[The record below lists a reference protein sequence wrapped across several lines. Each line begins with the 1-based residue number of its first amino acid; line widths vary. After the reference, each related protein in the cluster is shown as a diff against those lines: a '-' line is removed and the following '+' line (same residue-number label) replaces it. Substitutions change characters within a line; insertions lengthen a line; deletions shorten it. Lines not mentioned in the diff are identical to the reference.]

1 MPQIRLMICLKD
13 SKCERWWPKITMKLP
28 YLPDHDDSSFFDF
41 LTKHYPGVT
50 SSRYGQV
57 PVSEQMRTAG
67 PMTVPYATT
76 VLAIKY
82 QDGVVIAGDRR
93 ATEGF
98 QIADR
103 RIEKVFKIDEW
114 SAMAIAGAA
123 GPCIEMAK
131 LFQTELEHYEK
142 LEGIVLSCEGKANK
156 LGQMVKANLPMVFQG
171 LVVMPLYVG
180 YDVKRG
186 EGRIFK
192 YDITGGRYEESDYHA
207 IGSGGKDARN
217 TMREHF
223 RRNFSEA
230 EALKLALLS
239 LYNAADDDVGTGGP
253 DLIRG
258 IYPTA
263 KFVTAQGITDVIDD
277 RLKAVY
283 DEMIAARRSRE
294 T

>member
-1 MPQIRLMICLKD
+1 
-13 SKCERWWPKITMKLP
+13 MKLP
-28 YLPDHDDSSFFDF
+28 FFSNHDNSSFFDF
-41 LTKHYPGVT
+41 LTEHHPALTPTGRSGFLQLQAT
-50 SSRYGQV
+50 ADPMRGSGSMNV
-57 PVSEQMRTAG
+57 PH
-67 PMTVPYATT
+67 ATT

-82 QDGVVIAGDRR
+82 QQGVVIAGDRR

-98 QIADR
+98 QIAER
-103 RIEKVFKIDEW
+103 RIEKVFKIDEY

-131 LFQTELEHYEK
+131 LFQVELEHYEK
-142 LEGIVLSCEGKANK
+142 LEGVQLSCEGKANK

-180 YDVKRG
+180 YDLKRA

-192 YDITGGRYEESDYHA
+192 YDLAGGRYEESDYHA

-223 RRNFSEA
+223 RKGLA
-230 EALKLALLS
+230 EPDALKLALLA

-253 DLIRG
+253 DLVRG

-263 KFVTAQGITDVIDD
+263 KVVSASGITDLSDQQI
-277 RLKAVY
+277 RGIY
-283 DEMIAARRSRE
+283 DELTATRRSKE
-294 T
+294 N

>member
-1 MPQIRLMICLKD
+1 MN
-13 SKCERWWPKITMKLP
+13 LP
-28 YLPDHDDSSFFDF
+28 FLPNHDESSFFDF
-41 LTKHYPGVT
+41 ISKQYPGLT
-50 SSRYGQV
+50 LGGNSGGGFPGIQESSRGGG
-57 PVSEQMRTAG
+57 AL
-67 PMTVPYATT
+67 TVPQATT

-82 QDGVVIAGDRR
+82 QQGVVIAGDRR

-103 RIEKVFKIDEW
+103 RIEKVFKIDEH

-142 LEGIVLSCEGKANK
+142 LEGMSLSCEGKANK

-180 YDVKRG
+180 YDLKRS

-192 YDITGGRYEESDYHA
+192 YDITGGWYEESDYHA

-223 RRNFSEA
+223 QRQLPEA
-230 EALKLALLS
+230 EALKLALMS

-253 DLIRG
+253 DLVRG

-263 KFVTAQGITDVIDD
+263 KFVTVQGITDVPNDKI
-277 RLKAVY
+277 RAVY
-283 DEMIAARRSRE
+283 DVLMAARRSKE

>member
-1 MPQIRLMICLKD
+1 
-13 SKCERWWPKITMKLP
+13 MKLP
-28 YLPDHDDSSFFDF
+28 FLPNHDDASFFSF
-41 LTKHYPGVT
+41 LTRQHPELTPGGRRAT
-50 SSRYGQV
+50 PDLSPAAQETPRPPQFLPV
-57 PVSEQMRTAG
+57 PH
-67 PMTVPYATT
+67 ATT
-76 VLAIKY
+76 VLALKY
-82 QDGVVIAGDRR
+82 LEGVVIAGDRR

-98 QIADR
+98 QIAER
-103 RIEKVFKIDEW
+103 RIEKVFKIDDY

-123 GPCIEMAK
+123 GPCIEMAR

-142 LEGIVLSCEGKANK
+142 LEGMQLSCEGKANK

-180 YDVKRG
+180 YDLKRG

-192 YDITGGRYEESDYHA
+192 YDLAGGRYEESDYHA

-223 RRNFSEA
+223 KKGMSETD
-230 EALKLALLS
+230 ALKVALLA

-253 DLIRG
+253 DLVRG

-263 KFVTAQGITDVIDD
+263 KIVNGTGITDVSEPRI
-277 RLKAVY
+277 RGVY
-283 DEMIAARRSRE
+283 DELLAGRVAKER
-294 T
+294 

>member
-1 MPQIRLMICLKD
+1 
-13 SKCERWWPKITMKLP
+13 MKLP
-28 YLPDHDDSSFFDF
+28 FLPNHDDASFFSF
-41 LTKHYPGVT
+41 LTRQHPELTPGVRRAAPEL
-50 SSRYGQV
+50 SSAPQDMPRLSQPLSV
-57 PVSEQMRTAG
+57 PH
-67 PMTVPYATT
+67 ATT
-76 VLAIKY
+76 VLAVKY
-82 QDGVVIAGDRR
+82 QEGVVIAGDRR

-98 QIADR
+98 QIAER
-103 RIEKVFKIDEW
+103 RIEKVFKIDDY

-123 GPCIEMAK
+123 GPCIELAK

-142 LEGIVLSCEGKANK
+142 LEGMQLSCEGKANK

-180 YDVKRG
+180 YDLKRS

-192 YDITGGRYEESDYHA
+192 YDLAGGRYEESDYHA

-223 RRNFSEA
+223 KKAMTEPDA
-230 EALKLALLS
+230 IKLALLA

-253 DLIRG
+253 DLVRG

-263 KFVTAQGITDVIDD
+263 KIVNGTGITDVGESQI
-277 RLKAVY
+277 RGVY
-283 DEMIAARRSRE
+283 DELLAGRRAKER
-294 T
+294 

>member
-1 MPQIRLMICLKD
+1 
-13 SKCERWWPKITMKLP
+13 MKLP
-28 YLPDHDDSSFFDF
+28 YLPHHDESSFFDF
-41 LTKHYPGVT
+41 VSKHHPGLTLGSRGAT
-50 SSRYGQV
+50 STSQPAWDQAHASGPIAV
-57 PVSEQMRTAG
+57 PQ
-67 PMTVPYATT
+67 ATT

-82 QDGVVIAGDRR
+82 QQGVVIVGDRR

-123 GPCIEMAK
+123 GPCIELAK

-142 LEGIVLSCEGKANK
+142 LEGMPLSCEGKANK

-180 YDVKRG
+180 YDLKRA

-207 IGSGGKDARN
+207 IGSGGKEARN
-217 TMREHF
+217 TIREHF
-223 RRNFSEA
+223 QKNLSEA
-230 EALKLALLS
+230 DALKLALVS
-239 LYNAADDDVGTGGP
+239 LYNAADDDIGTGGP
-253 DLIRG
+253 DLVRG
-258 IYPTA
+258 IYPTS
-263 KFVTAQGITDVIDD
+263 KFVTAQGIIDVSDD
-277 RLKAVY
+277 KIRDVY
-283 DEMIAARRSRE
+283 NSVIAERRSME

>member
-1 MPQIRLMICLKD
+1 
-13 SKCERWWPKITMKLP
+13 MKLP
-28 YLPDHDDSSFFDF
+28 FLPNDDGPSFFDF
-41 LTKHYPGVT
+41 LTQHHPTLTPTGR
-50 SSRYGQV
+50 SGFLPAQAAAEPMRGAGSMSV
-57 PVSEQMRTAG
+57 PQ
-67 PMTVPYATT
+67 ATT

-82 QDGVVIAGDRR
+82 QQGVVIAGDRR

-98 QIADR
+98 QIAER
-103 RIEKVFKIDEW
+103 RIEKVFKIDEY

-131 LFQTELEHYEK
+131 LFQVELEHYEK
-142 LEGIVLSCEGKANK
+142 LEGVQLSCEGKANK

-180 YDVKRG
+180 YDLKRA

-192 YDITGGRYEESDYHA
+192 YDLAGGRYEESDYHA

-217 TMREHF
+217 AMREHF
-223 RRNFSEA
+223 LKGLA
-230 EALKLALLS
+230 EPDALKLALLA

-253 DLIRG
+253 DLVRG

-263 KFVTAQGITDVIDD
+263 KIVNATGITDVSDQQI
-277 RLKAVY
+277 RGIY
-283 DEMIAARRSRE
+283 DGLIATRRSKE
-294 T
+294 N

>member
-1 MPQIRLMICLKD
+1 
-13 SKCERWWPKITMKLP
+13 MKNSS
-28 YLPDHDDSSFFDF
+28 YLPHHEGSSFFDF
-41 LTKHYPGVT
+41 LNRHHPELTPRLNDLSGQRMTLPQDTSLPGIM
-50 SSRYGQV
+50 SSV
-57 PVSEQMRTAG
+57 PHG
-67 PMTVPYATT
+67 TT
-76 VLAIKY
+76 VLALKY
-82 QDGVVIAGDRR
+82 RDGAIIAGDRR

-103 RIEKVFKIDEW
+103 RIEKVFRIDEY

-142 LEGIVLSCEGKANK
+142 LEGVQLSCEGKANK

-180 YDVKRG
+180 YDLMRK

-192 YDITGGRYEESDYHA
+192 YDITGGRYEESDHHS

-217 TMREHF
+217 TMREHY
-223 RRNFSEA
+223 RLGLLEEEA
-230 EALKLALLS
+230 IRVALLA
-239 LYNAADDDVGTGGP
+239 LYNAADEDVGTGGP
-253 DLIRG
+253 DLVRG

-263 KFVTAQGITDVIDD
+263 KIVSQDGIMDVPED
-277 RLKAVY
+277 RVRALF
-283 DEMIAARRSRE
+283 ETMIAQRRR

>member
-1 MPQIRLMICLKD
+1 
-13 SKCERWWPKITMKLP
+13 MKLP
-28 YLPDHDDSSFFDF
+28 YFPTHDDSSFFNF
-41 LTKHYPGVT
+41 VVQHHPGLMPGGQGAV
-50 SSRYGQV
+50 SSNQPDRAGIPLAV
-57 PVSEQMRTAG
+57 PQ
-67 PMTVPYATT
+67 ATT

-82 QDGVVIAGDRR
+82 QQGVVIAGDRR

-103 RIEKVFKIDEW
+103 RIEKVFKIDEF

-131 LFQTELEHYEK
+131 LLQTELEHYEK
-142 LEGIVLSCEGKANK
+142 LEGMTLSCEGKANK

-171 LVVMPLYVG
+171 LVVMPLFVG
-180 YDVKRG
+180 YDIARA

-223 RRNFSEA
+223 QKNLSEPD
-230 EALKLALLS
+230 ALTLALTA

-253 DLIRG
+253 DFVRG

-263 KFVTAQGITDVIDD
+263 KFVTAQGIADVPGD
-277 RLKAVY
+277 RIRGVY
-283 DEMIAARRSRE
+283 DGMIDRRRSKE

>member
-1 MPQIRLMICLKD
+1 
-13 SKCERWWPKITMKLP
+13 MKLP
-28 YLPDHDDSSFFDF
+28 FLPNHDDSSFFDF
-41 LTKHYPGVT
+41 LTQHHPALTPTGRSGFLQAQAST
-50 SSRYGQV
+50 E
-57 PVSEQMRTAG
+57 PMRGAG
-67 PMTVPYATT
+67 AMSIPQATT

-82 QDGVVIAGDRR
+82 QQGVVIAGDRR

-98 QIADR
+98 QIAER
-103 RIEKVFKIDEW
+103 RIEKVFKIDEY

-131 LFQTELEHYEK
+131 LFQVELEHYEK
-142 LEGIVLSCEGKANK
+142 LEGVQLSCEGKANK

-180 YDVKRG
+180 YDLKRT

-192 YDITGGRYEESDYHA
+192 YDLAGGRYEESDYHA

-223 RRNFSEA
+223 LKGLA
-230 EALKLALLS
+230 EPDALKLALLA

-253 DLIRG
+253 DLVRG

-263 KFVTAQGITDVIDD
+263 KIVNAAGITDVSDQQI
-277 RLKAVY
+277 RGIY
-283 DEMIAARRSRE
+283 DGLIATRRSKE
-294 T
+294 N